1 MDITQIA
8 SGIRPETGGTDRED
22 RSVPP
27 LLEFEMALEL
37 CGGEDR
43 SWTEAVKAAA
53 DAAGGDLVFILPA
66 ADARGEVREHAMV
79 RLREGGGESLLFVR
93 RAEDGLSVLSEADID
108 GEVADFARAS
118 IAVLERIRTD
128 ERIVEP
134 LVADRSEP
142 AAGAA

>member
-8 SGIRPETGGTDRED
+8 SGGGPEAGDADRED
-22 RSVPP
+22 RSVP
-27 LLEFEMALEL
+27 LSLEFEMALEL

-66 ADARGEVREHAMV
+66 TDSDGEVREHAMV
-79 RLREGGGESLLFVR
+79 RLGEGDGGSLFFVR
-93 RAEDGLSVLSEADID
+93 RAEHRLSVLSEADID
-108 GEVADFARAS
+108 GEVADFGRAS

-134 LVADRSEP
+134 LVADRPEP

>member
-27 LLEFEMALEL
+27 SLEFEMALEL

-53 DAAGGDLVFILPA
+53 DAAGGDLVFVLPA
-66 ADARGEVREHAMV
+66 ADSGGEVREHAMV
-79 RLREGGGESLLFVR
+79 RLGGREGESLLFVR
-93 RAEDGLSVLSEADID
+93 QAEDGLSVLSEAEID

-134 LVADRSEP
+134 LVADRPETTAS
-142 AAGAA
+142 AA

>member
-1 MDITQIA
+1 MDITQVA
-8 SGIRPETGGTDRED
+8 SGGGPEAGDADRED
-22 RSVPP
+22 RSVP
-27 LLEFEMALEL
+27 LSLEFEMALEL

-43 SWTEAVKAAA
+43 SWTEAVQAAA

-66 ADARGEVREHAMV
+66 TDSDGEVREHAMV
-79 RLREGGGESLLFVR
+79 RLGEGDGSLLFVK

-108 GEVADFARAS
+108 GEVADFGRAS

-128 ERIVEP
+128 ERIEEP
-134 LVADRSEP
+134 LVADRPEP